1 MTEGSDGKTIDGMS
15 LTRIADLIDLLRKET
30 YQPKPARRVYI
41 PKKNAKMRLLGGAI
55 FWRQIGIESNTD
67 DSRNHLWRAVS
78 RLLTWFQIQCFLRLI
93 GKFLKAGYLE
103 DWTFHNTFSG
113 TPQGGIVS
121 PILVNI
127 YLDRLDEFMMG
138 IHPEIWC
145 GSHSDSQTFRGAQ
158 KSWFSEESGYAK
170 TWNGNG

>member
-1 MTEGSDGKTIDGMS
+1 MKGS
-15 LTRIADLIDLLRKET
+15 
-30 YQPKPARRVYI
+30 
-41 PKKNAKMRLLGGAI
+41 
-55 FWRQIGIESNTD
+55 
-67 DSRNHLWRAVS
+67 S
-78 RLLTWFQIQCFLRLI
+78 RLLTWFQIQCLLRLI
-93 GKFLKAGYLE
+93 RKFLKAGYLE

-127 YLDRLDEFMMG
+127 YLDRLEEFMMG

-170 TWNGNG
+170 LKTVTAKSERKKAVEQLNVIDRTRLQIPSFDEMDNGYKRLKYVRYADDFLIGVIGSKEDC

>member
-41 PKKNAKMRLLGGAI
+41 SKKNAKMRLLGGHLLTTN
-55 FWRQIGIESNTD
+55 WYRKYTD
-67 DSRNHLWRAVS
+67 DSRSHLWRAVS
-78 RLLTWFQIQCFLRLI
+78 RLLTWFQIQCLLRLI
-93 GKFLKAGYLE
+93 RKFLKAGYLE

-127 YLDRLDEFMMG
+127 YLDRLEEFMMG

-170 TWNGNG
+170 T

>member
-1 MTEGSDGKTIDGMS
+1 MKGSFKTAHMVSDPMPSTID
-15 LTRIADLIDLLRKET
+15 KE
-30 YQPKPARRVYI
+30 I
-41 PKKNAKMRLLGGAI
+41 LESGLSWRLDI
-55 FWRQIGIESNTD
+55 
-67 DSRNHLWRAVS
+67 
-78 RLLTWFQIQCFLRLI
+78 
-93 GKFLKAGYLE
+93 
-103 DWTFHNTFSG
+103 HNTFSG

-127 YLDRLDEFMMG
+127 YLDRLEEFMMG

-170 TWNGNG
+170 T